1 MNLQEANKN
10 LKQKNIYL
18 KILACHKSIA
28 KVFWQ
33 VDREEFFTLLGLA
46 WRNWALSGKTKSAW
60 KIMTIS
66 KI

>member
-46 WRNWALSGKTKSAW
+46 WRN
-60 KIMTIS
+60 
-66 KI
+66 